1 MALES
6 YIGPFIEVCENVFRK
21 LGKVEIKAGRPYI
34 ITKADMQKQQNWDV
48 SAVIGFTGE
57 AIGAAV
63 ISFKSSLA
71 IKLVD
76 TLTGKTHTEMDR
88 EVNDVVGEIINIIAG
103 RAKERM
109 ENEFTLTISLP
120 TIVRGNSMSVEWPGN
135 LPRIICIP
143 FTVFKTETFTL
154 AISIEQK

>member
-1 MALES
+1 MALEN
-6 YIGPFIEVCENVFRK
+6 YIGPFIEICEDTFKK
-21 LGKVEIKAGRPYI
+21 LGRVKIQAGRPYI
-34 ITKADMQKQQNWDV
+34 ISKEEMRKQQDWDV

-57 AIGAAV
+57 AVGAAV
-63 ISFKSSLA
+63 ISFKASLA

-76 TLTGKTHTEMDR
+76 TLTGNKHAEMDG
-88 EVNDVVGEIINIIAG
+88 EVNDVIGEIINIIAG

-120 TIVRGNSMSVEWPGN
+120 TIVRGNSMAVEWPGN

-143 FTVFKTETFTL
+143 FTVFEDEKFTL
-154 AISIEQK
+154 AISIEQR